1 MLWQNG
7 GTAILNKAEEIAK
20 DVLAV
25 DAERVDRDAGWPENG
40 LRTLLAEGFG
50 SLVVPKQYG
59 GRDSGRVRVRR
70 C

>member
-25 DAERVDRDAGWPENG
+25 DAARVDRDAVWPENG
-40 LRTLLAEGFG
+40 LIVSSLFAQCRTRETM
-50 SLVVPKQYG
+50 SYP
-59 GRDSGRVRVRR
+59 
-70 C
+70 